1 MKSKVKK
8 RLIFGLGIPVLL
20 VSIFVIWF
28 RWATHMEPP
37 EVKDRSALSGEITV
51 GENYRSLGR
60 NKLQKNEF
68 GLWEMYVEGDP
79 FTRGAVL
86 GKLNQELLLEQEIAF
101 INQIKELV
109 PNTSYL
115 KFLRYLVS
123 FLNRGMDAYVP
134 EEYLLEIYGS
144 SFFHADT
151 FDFVGEKYSRVLN
164 YHAAHDI
171 GHALRQYMLVGCTS
185 FSAWGSMSEDSSLLV
200 GRNFDFFVGDD
211 FAKNKT
217 VAFFNP
223 DRGNKFMTV
232 TWPGFIGA
240 VSGMNEHGLTV
251 TLNAAASD
259 PPLSVKTPIAILAR
273 EILQYASDIDEAFAI
288 AQKRETFVSE
298 TIMIASAKDGYTALI
313 EKSPEKTALV
323 RPSEEKIICSNHYQS
338 PEFAKEEANLENIRS
353 SDSPYRYQIIEELF
367 GRYGAINAQEAA
379 LMLRERNG
387 ENGKKLGLGN
397 QKCVNQLI
405 AHHAVIFKPAERKV
419 WVSASPYQLG
429 AFVCYDLNEV
439 FSRFPEITE
448 QTPMHVSDQTIPA
461 DPFLSS
467 SEYRG
472 YENFRRLKGYIKWFI
487 ENPEHEPGEHVLKAF
502 EGSNPEY
509 YHTHELLGDYYASH
523 GNSEKA
529 IACYNKALSLEI
541 ATRPE
546 RESIEKRRQKQTR

>member
-1 MKSKVKK
+1 MKSKGKK
-8 RLIFGLGIPVLL
+8 RLLLGLGIPALL
-20 VSIFVIWF
+20 LTVFVVWF
-28 RWATHMEPP
+28 RSATHMEPP
-37 EVKDRSALSGEITV
+37 EVKDRSVLFRERIVNG
-51 GENYRSLGR
+51 NYKAIGR

-79 FTRGAVL
+79 FTRGAVV
-86 GKLNQELLLEQEIAF
+86 GKLNEELLLEQEIAF

-123 FLNRGMDAYVP
+123 FLNRGMDDHIP

-151 FDFVGEKYSRVLN
+151 FDFVGEKYGRILN

-211 FAKNKT
+211 FAQNKT

-259 PPLSVKTPIAILAR
+259 PPLSVKTPIAILGR
-273 EILQYASDIDEAFAI
+273 EILQYASDIEEAFAI

-338 PEFAKEEANLENIRS
+338 PEFAKEEANMENIRS
-353 SDSPYRYQIIEELF
+353 SDSPYRYRIIEELF
-367 GRYGAINAQEAA
+367 SRYGAINPEEAA

-387 ENGKKLGLGN
+387 ENGKALGLGN
-397 QKCVNQLI
+397 QKAINQLI

-419 WVSASPYQLG
+419 WVSAPPYQLG

-439 FSRFPEITE
+439 FSRFPQATAN
-448 QTPMHVSDQTIPA
+448 TPMHVAEQTIPA

-467 SEYRG
+467 SAYRG
-472 YENFRRLKGYIKWFI
+472 YEHFRKLKHYVKWFTNHPKYSLN
-487 ENPEHEPGEHVLKAF
+487 EDVLTAF
-502 EGSNPEY
+502 ENSNPEY
-509 YHTHELLGDYYASH
+509 YHTHELLGDYHAAH
-523 GNSEKA
+523 GNKMKA
-529 IACYNKALSLEI
+529 SACYEKALSLEI
-541 ATRPE
+541 ATLQE
-546 RESIEKRRQKQTR
+546 RESIEKRKQKLSR